1 MKSFKK
7 YILLALIISLLLF
20 FGYYRDFVF
29 KNINGLLKAWDYN
42 ITYSLPPSL
51 QFFENYDYD
60 TLSNIKWLLTL
71 LFSIIY
77 LLIALKT
84 IRLLFENKKYT
95 RITLIAYIAVTM
107 VSALCIAAGLIF
119 KNTSETM
126 YEFARYLMGMAQSP
140 IILMILI
147 PAFKLS
153 EKEKLKTDT
162 KI

>member
-1 MKSFKK
+1 MKSLKK

-42 ITYSLPPSL
+42 LTYNLPPSL

-60 TLSNIKWLLTL
+60 TLLNIKWLLTL
-71 LFSIIY
+71 LFSLIY

-95 RITLIAYIAVTM
+95 RITLAAYIAVIT
-107 VSALCIAAGLIF
+107 VSALFIATGLIF
-119 KNTSETM
+119 KSTSETM

-140 IILMILI
+140 VILMVLI

-153 EKEKLKTDT
+153 EKEKLKADT

>member
-1 MKSFKK
+1 MKSFKNHL
-7 YILLALIISLLLF
+7 LLALIISLLLF

-42 ITYSLPPSL
+42 MTYNLPRSL

-60 TLSNIKWLLTL
+60 TLLNIKWLLTL

-77 LLIALKT
+77 LLIAIKT
-84 IRLLFENKKYT
+84 IGLLFENKKYT
-95 RITLIAYIAVTM
+95 RITLAAYIAVTM
-107 VSALCIAAGLIF
+107 VSALFIATGLIF

-140 IILMILI
+140 VILMVLI

-153 EKEKLKTDT
+153 EKDRLKTD
-162 KI
+162 